1 MIAFYSF
8 VIKIDAVS
16 LHRIKKLITKMKK
29 IILPLFVFVSL
40 VSCNKDSESISASTP
55 VEGVVL
61 ANHSVTPTLLKKQA
75 GFENLQLFS
84 LIGSDDVLAGS
95 PNFVFGGSADG
106 SGLLRNADGTFT
118 FLVNHED
125 NFSVSRITLDKSFKP
140 TKGEYLLN
148 SNGGTWRLCGATMAT
163 PAEHGFGPLYLTC
176 GESGEESRTHALDPF
191 GTIGLAGISK
201 ELPSLGRLSAE
212 NALPLN
218 KNAFAGKT
226 VIVIGDDDSG
236 TSGGQLF
243 MYVSNAVGDLSNGS
257 LYMMKRN
264 DDNQREKDMV
274 TNQTY
279 NVSFVKIDNH
289 TTLTGA
295 QINASVNTLKA
306 IKFGRVEDLDY
317 RKGGQA
323 ADREI
328 YFNVTGQNLSGN
340 NADASRTKYGR
351 VYKLNLD
358 ANNPLAGTLEVILD
372 GDDRSGIAGK
382 FQNPDN
388 ICVTKNYAYIE
399 EDANDYGDETHDGYI
414 YQYNFATKQL
424 KVVVELDHHRTATDA
439 AKYNVIT
446 PGTPTPD
453 RKGSWEYGALIDVS
467 EQLGI
472 EDTFMLSV
480 QSHSWRGARYKGV
493 DGGTNRPNED
503 QASQIVVFKGLAR

>member
-1 MIAFYSF
+1 
-8 VIKIDAVS
+8 
-16 LHRIKKLITKMKK
+16 MKR
-29 IILPLFVFVSL
+29 IILPLFILGSL
-40 VSCNKDSESISASTP
+40 ISCNKEDESTLPNIPTD
-55 VEGVVL
+55 GVVL

-75 GFENLQLFS
+75 GFENLELFS

-106 SGLLRNADGTFT
+106 SGLLKNVDGTFT

-125 NFSVSRITLDKSFKP
+125 NFSVSRITLDKTFKP

-148 SNGGTWRLCGATMAT
+148 SSGGTWRLCGATMAT

-176 GESGEESRTHALDPF
+176 GESGEESRTHGLDPF
-191 GTIGLAGISK
+191 GTAGSASVSR
-201 ELPSLGRLSAE
+201 ELPGLGRLSAE

-218 KNAFAGKT
+218 KTAFAGKT

-236 TSGGQLF
+236 TNGGQLF
-243 MYVSNAVGDLSNGS
+243 MYVSNTVGDLTNGS

-279 NVSFVKIDNH
+279 NVTFVRIDNH

-295 QINASVNTLKA
+295 QINTSVNTLKA

-328 YFNVTGQNLSGN
+328 YFNVTGQNISGT

-358 ANNPLAGTLEVILD
+358 ATNPLAGTLQVVLD
-372 GDDRSGIAGK
+372 GDDRTGVAGK

-399 EDANDYGDETHDGYI
+399 EDANGYGDETHDAYI
-414 YQYNFATKQL
+414 YQYNLATKEL
-424 KVVVELDHHRTATDA
+424 KVVVELDHRRLSADA
-439 AKYNVIT
+439 EKYNANGISKY
-446 PGTPTPD
+446 GD
-453 RKGSWEYGALIDVS
+453 WEYGALIDVS
-467 EQLGI
+467 EQLGV
-472 EDTFMLSV
+472 EDTFLLSV
-480 QSHSWRGARYKGV
+480 QPHSWKGTHYKGV

-503 QASQIVVFKGLAR
+503 QASQIVVIKGLAR